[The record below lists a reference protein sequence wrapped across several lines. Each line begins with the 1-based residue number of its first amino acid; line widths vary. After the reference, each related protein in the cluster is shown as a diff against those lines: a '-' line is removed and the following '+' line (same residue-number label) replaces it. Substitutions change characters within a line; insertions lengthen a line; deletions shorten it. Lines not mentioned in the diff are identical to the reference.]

1 MAFGDA
7 FSLTEIG
14 AYALAEFCI
23 GTGIPRA
30 FFAREL
36 AALCKLA
43 LEEAPVQAL
52 DAVYQGGE
60 VDFVRQIAG
69 FVTERATAL
78 LKMAA
83 DVPKFKMDSF

>member
-1 MAFGDA
+1 MRNLIDLVSVVQYDA
-7 FSLTEIG
+7 RT
-14 AYALAEFCI
+14 
-23 GTGIPRA
+23 

-83 DVPKFKMDSF
+83 DVPKFKKESF

>member
-1 MAFGDA
+1 VVQYDAYPFEHDLAMAFGDT

-23 GTGIPRA
+23 GIGIPRA

-52 DAVYQGGE
+52 DAVYQGSE
-60 VDFVRQIAG
+60 VNFVRKLPI
-69 FVTERATAL
+69 L
-78 LKMAA
+78 
-83 DVPKFKMDSF
+83 